1 MRARLLLLTRLLL
14 VEYLLLDVLV
24 LKGTLSSIVRASMG
38 ELLLRRGRLGRHH
51 LSSIG
56 RSLGEVGSLSNCSL
70 GDMVG
75 RELLLSATVAVF
87 GLVVRASLPLG
98 HLSRWRLRGSI
109 AQVCKEGLHLGHT
122 NGVIHI
128 SSALFGRL

>member
-14 VEYLLLDVLV
+14 VKYLLLDVLV

-38 ELLLRRGRLGRHH
+38 ELLLRGERLGRHH

-56 RSLGEVGSLSNCSL
+56 RGLGKMGSLSGCSL

-75 RELLLSATVAVF
+75 RKLLLSATVAVF
-87 GLVVRASLPLG
+87 GLVVGASCLG
-98 HLSRWRLRGSI
+98 GGCVAVLLRFARKASI
-109 AQVCKEGLHLGHT
+109 
-122 NGVIHI
+122 
-128 SSALFGRL
+128 SATLTG